1 MNQMSKLPLE
11 ETEVPTS
18 LRAQSKL
25 KTRRR
30 VLDAA
35 RQLFMER
42 GYEAATI
49 RDIASQAGLSTG
61 AVFASF
67 VDKTDL
73 FNAVMA
79 EDFQRQVEALRLAAK
94 PDAKVEDA
102 IIAVFETGYRF
113 HGAQLPL
120 LQAAVSLSWSHGL
133 GGEFGD
139 RPSFGLAMEALTEIL
154 ERAVDNGELKASP
167 DQMRLT
173 AEVLWDVYVA
183 NYRRALFD
191 DWSDDRLIERV
202 RQQIQLILAGQ
213 R

>member
-1 MNQMSKLPLE
+1 MNIAATHRV
-11 ETEVPTS
+11 ETDAPTS

-30 VLDAA
+30 VLDSA
-35 RQLFMER
+35 RKLFMER

-49 RDIASQAGLSTG
+49 RDIAAEAGLSTG

-79 EDFQRQVEALRLAAK
+79 EDYQRQVEILRAVAK
-94 PDAKVEDA
+94 PDAPVEDA
-102 IIAVFETGYRF
+102 VLAVFEAGYRF

-120 LQAAVSLSWSHGL
+120 LQTAVSLSWSHGL

-139 RPSFGLAMEALTEIL
+139 RPTYDLALQALGELLARGAERGEIKPGGDLGLAA
-154 ERAVDNGELKASP
+154 EL
-167 DQMRLT
+167 
-173 AEVLWDVYVA
+173 LWDAYVA
-183 NYRRALFD
+183 NFRRALFD
-191 DWSDDRLIERV
+191 DWSVERLVQRM
-202 RQQIQLILAGQ
+202 RAQTRLILAGLT
-213 R
+213 